1 MSHHTGSLL
10 GHDDPAPFEVLN
22 ENGKGHSLF
31 VCDHASRE
39 IPRSLGTLGLPEE
52 ERKRHIGWDIGARK
66 VTEILVE
73 RFDCPA
79 VLGGFSR
86 LVIDCNRQL
95 WDPTGMPEIADQT
108 VVPGNKNV
116 SPTEHMKRIREI
128 FLPYH
133 GAIEERIA
141 NFHAHKIVPA
151 LIAIHSFTPVFQGF
165 ERPWEI
171 GVLWDQDD
179 RIPVPLLAKLREQN
193 PDLTIGDNEPYSGQH
208 MADYTIDHH
217 GEAGGLPCVSIEI
230 RQDLIDTDAG
240 CEKWAKIL
248 GDAFVDILAD
258 PNLYKIRRD

>member
-1 MSHHTGSLL
+1 MSHHPAQLL
-10 GHDDPAPFEVLN
+10 CSDDPAPFDVLN
-22 ENGKGHSLF
+22 DDGKGHALF
-31 VCDHASRE
+31 VCDHASRA
-39 IPRSLGTLGLPEE
+39 IPKSLGTLGLPET

-95 WDPTGMPEIADQT
+95 WDPTGLPEIADKT
-108 VVPGNKNV
+108 VVPGNQNI
-116 SPTEHMKRIREI
+116 SPAEHMKRIREI

-133 GAIEERIA
+133 WAIEERIA
-141 NFHAHKIVPA
+141 RFHARKIAPA
-151 LIAIHSFTPVFQGF
+151 ILAIHSFTPVFQGF

-171 GVLWDQDD
+171 GVLWDEDA
-179 RIPVPLLAKLREQN
+179 RIPVPLLEKLRAQN
-193 PDLTIGDNEPYSGQH
+193 LDLTIGDNEPYSGRH

-217 GEAGGLPCVSIEI
+217 AEAANLPCVSIEI

-248 GDAFVDILAD
+248 GDAFESILAD

>member
-1 MSHHTGSLL
+1 MSHHPAHLL
-10 GHDDPAPFEVLN
+10 CSDDPTPFDVLN
-22 ENGKGHSLF
+22 DDGKGHALF
-31 VCDHASRE
+31 VCDHASHA
-39 IPRSLGTLGLPEE
+39 IPQSLGTLGLPEA

-66 VTEILVE
+66 VTEILSE

-95 WDPTGMPEIADQT
+95 WDPTGMPEVADKT
-108 VVPGNKNV
+108 VVPGNQNV
-116 SPTEHMKRIREI
+116 SPSEHMKRIKEI

-133 GAIEERIA
+133 WAIEERIA
-141 NFHAHKIVPA
+141 RFHAHKIAPA
-151 LIAIHSFTPVFQGF
+151 ILAIHSFTPVFQGF

-171 GVLWDQDD
+171 GVLWDEDA
-179 RIPVPLLAKLREQN
+179 RIPRSLLENLRTQN
-193 PDLTIGDNEPYSGQH
+193 PDLTIGDNEPYSGRH

-217 GEAGGLPCVSIEI
+217 AEAANLPCVSIEI

-248 GDAFVDILAD
+248 GDAFDGILAD

>member
-1 MSHHTGSLL
+1 
-10 GHDDPAPFEVLN
+10 
-22 ENGKGHSLF
+22 
-31 VCDHASRE
+31 
-39 IPRSLGTLGLPEE
+39 
-52 ERKRHIGWDIGARK
+52 
-66 VTEILVE
+66 
-73 RFDCPA
+73 
-79 VLGGFSR
+79 
-86 LVIDCNRQL
+86 
-95 WDPTGMPEIADQT
+95 MPEIADQT

-171 GVLWDQDD
+171 GILWDRDD